1 MSRPFHMT
9 LATLL
14 VGLSL
19 LVLAG
24 DARGQ
29 GRITLRRP
37 VIVTLVP
44 PGIITADGTPQTL
57 LFVVTDETGS
67 LASEARWVGSRADI
81 GTLAGWT
88 QIGPGVWTATHT
100 VPPVS
105 ESHQVLLDVQV
116 KVGKYKAQKQFPV
129 LVQPA
134 SRPRF
139 TMTSTPEQ
147 LVLGTDEMAVL
158 TFTAVG
164 PAGNPLD
171 GLDLSVGSSIGT
183 VGEVKGLGGGA
194 YRAEYQPP
202 ADHKGPALVILSL
215 VERDTPE
222 SSTVFLPLQ
231 IVADIQWKVDAGEPF
246 TAVGMSVGDQSF
258 GPEVTGEDGT
268 ALVPIQVPPG
278 IRTASAFKV
287 DAEGNPSEPM
297 IVDLGPPPFKSLE
310 VAAMAEYIPGNGV
323 AGFPVYLFVTGQDA
337 RPMANPPL
345 ELEASLGEFA
355 SVDGIGAGTYRAIYV
370 PPPVEEP
377 TEVTIS
383 AVLLGETQ
391 HFGDRI
397 TTTVVPGP
405 PSGLLLTTKP
415 TIVSS
420 GTQTITLT
428 GQVLSPT
435 EALAPG
441 VGVAFAGLGGV
452 IPMEA
457 ALGDGVFEAG
467 YTASFDQPAPIS
479 AEVLIPGAVRKVA
492 AVVAWPVMDQV
503 PVKGTMPIVAMAL
516 DRYGLPVTDVE
527 LNALTL
533 DNVGSVTGGG
543 PTDYFGRVVF
553 EFQATPLPGAAAVV
567 ITDGEHTFACPLWQA
582 ETLMLGF
589 GFPPQ
594 GGKQQS
600 GMMMMW
606 GGLRGRLLVGAG
618 APPPPSPQ
626 QQAASAASSTPVT
639 QPDEPPPPVP
649 TIWGDDPSTANS
661 GTGADD
667 PAAAWAAE
675 VEARLTGTE
684 PEKRALRDV
693 TMTATDDGKYDI
705 VARYSHAATVVMVG
719 DQRVQRSVHEWFS
732 GWAAQV
738 GNYTRSSSFKSRDFR
753 LTNVDTGKTLVL
765 STRDCRSVA
774 GLSESRRADWV
785 QGKARE
791 E

>member
-1 MSRPFHMT
+1 MSRRFHMS
-9 LATLL
+9 LAGLL
-14 VGLSL
+14 VGLTL
-19 LVLAG
+19 LVMAG

-44 PGIITADGTPQTL
+44 PGIITADGTSQTL

-67 LASEARWVGSRADI
+67 LASEARWAGSRADI
-81 GTLAGWT
+81 GMLAGWA
-88 QIGPGVWTATHT
+88 QVGPGVWTATYT

-105 ESHQVLLDVQV
+105 QSHQVLLDVQV
-116 KVGKYKAQKQFPV
+116 KVGQYKAQKQFPV

-139 TMTSTPEQ
+139 TMTSTPQE

-164 PAGNPLD
+164 PAGTPLD
-171 GLDLSVGSSIGT
+171 GLDLAVGSSIGT
-183 VGEVKGLGGGA
+183 VGTVKGLSGGT

-202 ADHKGPALVILSL
+202 EDQKGPALVILSL
-215 VERDTPE
+215 VERESPE
-222 SSTVFLPLQ
+222 SSTMFLPLQ
-231 IVADIQWKVDAGEPF
+231 IVADIQWKVDAGEEF

-268 ALVPIQVPPG
+268 ALVPILVPPG
-278 IRTASAFKV
+278 VRTASAFKV

-297 IVDLGPPPFKSLE
+297 PVDLAPPPFKSLK
-310 VAAMAEYIPGNGV
+310 VAAMADYIPGNGL

-337 RPMANPPL
+337 RPMSNPPL
-345 ELEASLGEFA
+345 EIEVSLGEFT
-355 SVDGIGAGTYRAIYV
+355 SVDSIGAGTYRAIYV

-391 HFGDRI
+391 NFGDRI

-405 PSGLLLTTKP
+405 PSSLMLTTKP
-415 TIVSS
+415 AVVSS
-420 GTQTITLT
+420 GTQTITLS

-435 EALAPG
+435 GELAPG
-441 VGVAFAGLGGV
+441 VGVAFAGLEGV

-479 AEVLIPGAVRKVA
+479 AEVLVPGAERKVA
-492 AVVAWPVMDQV
+492 AIVAWPVMDQV

-516 DRYGLPVTDVE
+516 DRYGLPVTGVE
-527 LNALTL
+527 LNALAL

-553 EFQATPLPGAAAVV
+553 EFKATPLPGAAAVV
-567 ITDGEHTFACPLWQA
+567 VTDGEHTFACPLWQA

-589 GFPPQ
+589 QFPPQ
-594 GGKQQS
+594 GGKLQS

-618 APPPPSPQ
+618 APPPPTPQ
-626 QQAASAASSTPVT
+626 QQAATAGSTTPVT
-639 QPDEPPPPVP
+639 QLDEPPPPVP
-649 TIWGDDPSTANS
+649 TIWGDEPAAGGNGKD
-661 GTGADD
+661 ADD

-675 VEARLTGTE
+675 VEVRLGGTE
-684 PEKRALRDV
+684 PEERALRDAKV
-693 TMTATDDGKYDI
+693 TATDDGKYDI

-719 DQRVQRSVHEWFS
+719 DQRVQRSVHEWFA

-765 STRDCRSVA
+765 STRDCRTVA
-774 GLSESRRADWV
+774 GMSESRRAAWV
-785 QGKARE
+785 QDKARE